1 VGVEVED
8 EGAKRLRKMQ
18 QKEAEKSEAKLTVAR
33 ERLKAMTEG
42 EEALNLQRVKMAK
55 FPAVGGSIS
64 TVSSSR

>member
-1 VGVEVED
+1 MGVEVED